1 MYTSLAKLKYELKRL
16 FPGKEVVMQK
26 SLERNVA
33 ENRKEVPVPLE
44 YKPFLLG
51 QHKNCADCQFKDQ
64 DLDAYPCASCRLR
77 PH

>member
-1 MYTSLAKLKYELKRL
+1 
-16 FPGKEVVMQK
+16 MQK
-26 SLERNVA
+26 SLERSAA
-33 ENRKEVPVPLE
+33 EIRKEVPVPLE

-51 QHKNCADCQFKDQ
+51 QHRNCADCQFKDQ